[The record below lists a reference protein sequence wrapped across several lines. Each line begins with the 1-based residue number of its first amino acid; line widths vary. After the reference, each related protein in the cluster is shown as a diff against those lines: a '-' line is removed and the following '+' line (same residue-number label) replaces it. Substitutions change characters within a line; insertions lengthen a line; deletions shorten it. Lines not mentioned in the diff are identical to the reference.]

1 MAEERN
7 IILNVGIQ
15 SEDAVAGLNQ
25 IDQGLKKVDQSV
37 DKIGADSGE
46 LQTFESKLADIN
58 KKVSS
63 GELSFQQLRKT
74 IKDYQGIAFEAGRT
88 SPVGKQ
94 ALADAAALQDKMTDL
109 DNEVK
114 RLAHDGANM
123 QAAMQLG
130 QGILAGFT
138 AFKGVTAAL
147 GIENENLM
155 KTMTQLQGAS
165 SALMAVEQLRATL
178 EKESFLMQKVHRI
191 LTKGVIVDTDKSTL
205 AQLRQAA
212 ALQIQRAATAAYTV
226 AQKALNAAMKANPI
240 GLIIIAITALIAVF
254 VLLYNNIQSI
264 IDAFIALGQWLGL
277 ISDEEAE
284 LEAQR
289 VSANEEAE
297 KRHKQNIAR
306 LKGERDAQ
314 KKVLEQIEK
323 RKKVNQETTDLELL
337 QAKARGAGERE
348 LFNIQKKANDLK
360 LEMAK
365 QEIEAK
371 AEIMRIN
378 REMAQAEYDRWKAF
392 LETQA
397 LQSGFTEEQ
406 IAKELKQLE
415 EAKVRFEEEEA
426 AQIASNER
434 ALATLEANNTIFIN
448 DHIKKT
454 KGKAKKE
461 VKIEVDK
468 NDELEKIAQDLENR
482 KLSAR
487 KRLNKMIRDENATDS
502 ELKINRLRDQYN
514 KEFELLDHSIAEEAA
529 LKMKL
534 EQALQKEIKR
544 INDEAKKAADEE
556 RKAELEAQIQQAIDL
571 ANVGLEKLNE
581 INDILN
587 EIGERRL
594 QKIQDQRDADLD
606 SLEKQKKKELS
617 IEGKTAKQKAQI
629 EHKFAMQEFKIK
641 KQAAEA
647 EDKIARRQFQRNKA
661 LKIAEIA
668 INTAAAVMQAL
679 GSIPPPASFVVAG
692 VSGAI
697 GIAQAAMVAS
707 TKFQG
712 TSGGIQPPNF
722 TMPNVN
728 EDADGNNN
736 GTNNRTTSDDGT
748 NVDNL
753 INGPQTIMI
762 SQVEIND
769 TRDEMAN
776 VQDVATI

>member
-46 LQTFESKLADIN
+46 LQSFEGKLADIN
-58 KKVSS
+58 QKVNS
-63 GELSFQQLRKT
+63 GELNFQQLRKT

-88 SPVGKQ
+88 SPVGQQ
-94 ALADAAALQDKMTDL
+94 ALADAANLQDRLTDL

-114 RLAHDGANM
+114 RLAHDGANL

-130 QGILAGFT
+130 QGVLAGFT

-147 GIENENLM
+147 GIENEDLM

-165 SALMAVEQLRATL
+165 SALMAVEQLRTTL
-178 EKESFLMQKVHRI
+178 EKESFLRI
-191 LTKGVIVDTDKSTL
+191 KAKTIATKALAGVTKT
-205 AQLRQAA
+205 
-212 ALQIQRAATAAYTV
+212 YTV
-226 AQKALNAAMKANPI
+226 VQKALNVAMKANPI
-240 GLIIIAITALIAVF
+240 GMIIIAITALISVF

-289 VSANEEAE
+289 VSANEESE
-297 KRHKQNIAR
+297 KRHKENIAR

-314 KKVLEQIEK
+314 QKVLEQIEK

-397 LQSGFTEEQ
+397 LQSGFSEEQ

-487 KRLNKMIRDENATDS
+487 KRLNKMIRDENATDE
-502 ELKINRLRDQYN
+502 ELKINRLRDQYD

-534 EQALQKEIKR
+534 EQALQKEIAAIRKAAGEAD
-544 INDEAKKAADEE
+544 DEATRLRIEG
-556 RKAELEAQIQQAIDL
+556 QIEQAIST
-571 ANVGLEKLNE
+571 AEVAIGHLNE

-606 SLEKQKKKELS
+606 SLETQKKKELS

-641 KQAAEA
+641 KQAAES

-661 LKIAEIA
+661 LALAQIA
-668 INTAAAVMQAL
+668 IDTARAIVAAMATGGGPISPIGIVGMSLA
-679 GSIPPPASFVVAG
+679 
-692 VSGAI
+692 GAI
-697 GIAQAAMVAS
+697 GIAQAALVAS
-707 TKFQG
+707 SKFKG
-712 TSGGIQPPNF
+712 TAGSIKPPTF
-722 TMPNVN
+722 TAPNIN
-728 EDADGNNN
+728 EETGADGNNN
-736 GTNNRTTSDDGT
+736 GANNRTTSDDGT
-748 NVDNL
+748 NVDDL

>member
-46 LQTFESKLADIN
+46 LQSFEGKLADIN
-58 KKVSS
+58 QKVNS
-63 GELSFQQLRKT
+63 GELNFQQLRKT

-88 SPVGKQ
+88 SPVGQQ
-94 ALADAAALQDKMTDL
+94 ALADAANLQDRLTDL

-114 RLAHDGANM
+114 RLAHDGANL

-130 QGILAGFT
+130 QGVLAGFT

-147 GIENENLM
+147 GIENEDLM

-165 SALMAVEQLRATL
+165 SALMAVEQLRTTL
-178 EKESFLMQKVHRI
+178 EKESFLRI
-191 LTKGVIVDTDKSTL
+191 KAKTIATKALAGVTKT
-205 AQLRQAA
+205 
-212 ALQIQRAATAAYTV
+212 YTV
-226 AQKALNAAMKANPI
+226 VQKALNVAMKANPI
-240 GLIIIAITALIAVF
+240 GMIIIAITALISVF

-289 VSANEEAE
+289 VSANEESE
-297 KRHKQNIAR
+297 KRHKENIAR

-314 KKVLEQIEK
+314 QKVLEQIEK

-397 LQSGFTEEQ
+397 LQSGFSEEQ

-487 KRLNKMIRDENATDS
+487 KRLNKMIRDENATDE
-502 ELKINRLRDQYN
+502 ELKINRLRDQYD

-534 EQALQKEIKR
+534 EQALQKEIAAIRKAAGEAD
-544 INDEAKKAADEE
+544 DEATRLRIEG
-556 RKAELEAQIQQAIDL
+556 QIEQAIST
-571 ANVGLEKLNE
+571 AEVAIGHLNE

-606 SLEKQKKKELS
+606 SLETQKKKELS

-641 KQAAEA
+641 KQAAES

-661 LKIAEIA
+661 LALAQIA
-668 INTAAAVMQAL
+668 IDTARAIVAAMATGGGPISPIGIVGMSLA
-679 GSIPPPASFVVAG
+679 
-692 VSGAI
+692 GAI
-697 GIAQAAMVAS
+697 GIAQAALVAS
-707 TKFQG
+707 SKFKG
-712 TSGGIQPPNF
+712 TAGSIKPPTF
-722 TMPNVN
+722 TTPDING
-728 EDADGNNN
+728 DTGADGNNN
-736 GTNNRTTSDDGT
+736 GANNRTTSDDGT
-748 NVDNL
+748 NVDDL

>member
-46 LQTFESKLADIN
+46 LQSFEGKLADIN
-58 KKVSS
+58 QKVNS
-63 GELSFQQLRKT
+63 GELNFQQLRKT

-88 SPVGKQ
+88 SPVGQQ
-94 ALADAAALQDKMTDL
+94 ALADAANLQDRLTDL

-114 RLAHDGANM
+114 RLAHDGANL

-130 QGILAGFT
+130 QGVLAGFT

-147 GIENENLM
+147 GIENEDLM

-165 SALMAVEQLRATL
+165 SALMAVEQLRTTL
-178 EKESFLMQKVHRI
+178 EKESFLRIKAKTIATKALAGVTKV
-191 LTKGVIVDTDKSTL
+191 
-205 AQLRQAA
+205 
-212 ALQIQRAATAAYTV
+212 YTV
-226 AQKALNAAMKANPI
+226 VQKALNVAMKANPI
-240 GLIIIAITALIAVF
+240 GLLILAITALIAVF
-254 VLLYNNIQSI
+254 VLLYNNVQSI

-297 KRHKQNIAR
+297 KRHKENIAR

-314 KKVLEQIEK
+314 KKVLDQIEK

-502 ELKINRLRDQYN
+502 ELKINRLRDQYD

-534 EQALQKEIKR
+534 EQALQKEIAAIRKAAGDAD
-544 INDEAKKAADEE
+544 DEATRLRIEG
-556 RKAELEAQIQQAIDL
+556 QIEQAIST
-571 ANVGLEKLNE
+571 AEVAIGHLNE

-617 IEGKTAKQKAQI
+617 VEGKTAKQKAQI

-641 KQAAEA
+641 KQAAES

-661 LKIAEIA
+661 LALAQIA
-668 INTAAAVMQAL
+668 IDTARAIVAAM
-679 GSIPPPASFVVAG
+679 ASGGGPISPIGIVGMSLA
-692 VSGAI
+692 GAI
-697 GIAQAAMVAS
+697 GVAQAALVAS
-707 TKFQG
+707 SKFKG
-712 TSGGIQPPNF
+712 TAGSIKPPTF
-722 TMPNVN
+722 TPPDING
-728 EDADGNNN
+728 DTGADGNNN

-748 NVDNL
+748 NVDGL
-753 INGPQTIMI
+753 INGPQTIII

>member
-46 LQTFESKLADIN
+46 LQSFEGKLADIN
-58 KKVSS
+58 QKVNS
-63 GELSFQQLRKT
+63 GELNFQQLRKT

-88 SPVGKQ
+88 SPVGQQ
-94 ALADAAALQDKMTDL
+94 ALADAANLQDRLTDL

-114 RLAHDGANM
+114 RLAHDGANL

-130 QGILAGFT
+130 QGVLAGFT

-147 GIENENLM
+147 GIENEDLM

-165 SALMAVEQLRATL
+165 SALMAVEQLRTTL
-178 EKESFLMQKVHRI
+178 EKESFLRI
-191 LTKGVIVDTDKSTL
+191 KAKTIATKALAGVTKT
-205 AQLRQAA
+205 
-212 ALQIQRAATAAYTV
+212 YTV
-226 AQKALNAAMKANPI
+226 VQKALNVAMKANPI
-240 GLIIIAITALIAVF
+240 GMIIIAITALISVF

-289 VSANEEAE
+289 VSANEESE
-297 KRHKQNIAR
+297 KRHKENIAR

-314 KKVLEQIEK
+314 QKVLEQIEK

-487 KRLNKMIRDENATDS
+487 KRLNKMIRDENATDE
-502 ELKINRLRDQYN
+502 ELKINRLRDQYD

-534 EQALQKEIKR
+534 EQALQKEIAAIRKAAGEAD
-544 INDEAKKAADEE
+544 DEATRLRIEG
-556 RKAELEAQIQQAIDL
+556 QIEQAIST
-571 ANVGLEKLNE
+571 AEVAIGHLNE

-606 SLEKQKKKELS
+606 SLETQKKKELS

-641 KQAAEA
+641 KQAAES

-661 LKIAEIA
+661 LALAQIA
-668 INTAAAVMQAL
+668 IDTARAIVAAMATGGGPISPIGIVGMSLA
-679 GSIPPPASFVVAG
+679 
-692 VSGAI
+692 GAI
-697 GIAQAAMVAS
+697 GIAQAALVAS
-707 TKFQG
+707 SKFKG
-712 TSGGIQPPNF
+712 TAGSIKPPTF
-722 TMPNVN
+722 TAPNIN
-728 EDADGNNN
+728 EETGADGNNN
-736 GTNNRTTSDDGT
+736 GANNRTTSDDGT
-748 NVDNL
+748 NVDDL

>member
-46 LQTFESKLADIN
+46 LQSFESKLADIN
-58 KKVSS
+58 QKVNS
-63 GELSFQQLRKT
+63 GELNFQQLRKT

-88 SPVGKQ
+88 SPVGQQ
-94 ALADAAALQDKMTDL
+94 ALADAANLQDRLTDL

-114 RLAHDGANM
+114 RLAHDGANL

-130 QGILAGFT
+130 QGVLAGFT

-147 GIENENLM
+147 GIENEDLM

-165 SALMAVEQLRATL
+165 SALMAVEQLRTTL
-178 EKESFLMQKVHRI
+178 EKESFLVIKAKAIAQKT
-191 LTKGVIVDTDKSTL
+191 LSGV
-205 AQLRQAA
+205 
-212 ALQIQRAATAAYTV
+212 TAAYTFV
-226 AQKALNAAMKANPI
+226 QKALNVAMEANPI
-240 GLIIIAITALIAVF
+240 GLLILAITSLIALF
-254 VLLYNNIQSI
+254 VLLYNNVQSV

-277 ISDEEAE
+277 IRDEEAE

-289 VSANEEAE
+289 VAANEEAE

-337 QAKARGAGERE
+337 QAKARGASERE
-348 LFNIQKKANDLK
+348 LFNIQKQANDLK

-378 REMAQAEYDRWKAF
+378 REMAQAEYDRWKSF

-454 KGKAKKE
+454 KGKAKEE

-468 NDELEKIAQDLENR
+468 NYELEKIAQDLENR
-482 KLSAR
+482 KLSAT
-487 KRLNKMIRDENATDS
+487 KRLNKIIRDENATDS
-502 ELKINRLRDQYN
+502 ELKINQLRDQYA
-514 KEFELLDHSIAEEAA
+514 KELELLDDSIAQEAA

-534 EQALQKEIKR
+534 EQALQNEIAAIRKAAGDAD
-544 INDEAKKAADEE
+544 DEATKL
-556 RKAELEAQIQQAIDL
+556 RIEAQIEQAISTAEVAL
-571 ANVGLEKLNE
+571 GYLNE

-606 SLEKQKKKELS
+606 SLEAQKKKELS

-641 KQAAEA
+641 KQAAES

-661 LKIAEIA
+661 LALAQIA
-668 INTAAAVMQAL
+668 IDTARA
-679 GSIPPPASFVVAG
+679 VVAAMASG
-692 VSGAI
+692 GGPISPIGIVGMSLAGAI
-697 GIAQAAMVAS
+697 GIAQAALVAS
-707 TKFQG
+707 SKFKG
-712 TSGGIQPPNF
+712 TAGSIKPPTF
-722 TMPNVN
+722 TAPNIN
-728 EDADGNNN
+728 EDTGADGNNN

-748 NVDNL
+748 NVDDL
-753 INGPQTIMI
+753 INSPQTIMI

>member
-46 LQTFESKLADIN
+46 LQSFESKLADIN
-58 KKVSS
+58 QKVNS
-63 GELSFQQLRKT
+63 GELNFQQLRKT

-88 SPVGKQ
+88 SPVGQQ
-94 ALADAAALQDKMTDL
+94 ALADAANLQDRLTDL

-114 RLAHDGANM
+114 RLAHDGANL

-130 QGILAGFT
+130 QGVLAGFT

-147 GIENENLM
+147 GIENEDLM

-165 SALMAVEQLRATL
+165 SALMAVEQLRTTL
-178 EKESFLMQKVHRI
+178 EKESFLRIKAKTIATKALAAITKV
-191 LTKGVIVDTDKSTL
+191 
-205 AQLRQAA
+205 
-212 ALQIQRAATAAYTV
+212 YTV
-226 AQKALNAAMKANPI
+226 VQKALNVAMKANPI
-240 GLIIIAITALIAVF
+240 GLLILAITALIAVF
-254 VLLYNNIQSI
+254 VLLYNNVQSI

-397 LQSGFTEEQ
+397 LQSGFTEQQ

-434 ALATLEANNTIFIN
+434 ALATLEANNTIFIK
-448 DHIKKT
+448 DHIEKT

-502 ELKINRLRDQYN
+502 ELKINQLRDQYN

-544 INDEAKKAADEE
+544 INDEAKKAADEATRLKIKE
-556 RKAELEAQIQQAIDL
+556 QIEQAIST
-571 ANVGLEKLNE
+571 AEVAIGHLNE

-617 IEGKTAKQKAQI
+617 VEGKTAQEKAKI

-641 KQAAEA
+641 KQAAES

-661 LKIAEIA
+661 LA
-668 INTAAAVMQAL
+668 
-679 GSIPPPASFVVAG
+679 
-692 VSGAI
+692 
-697 GIAQAAMVAS
+697 
-707 TKFQG
+707 
-712 TSGGIQPPNF
+712 
-722 TMPNVN
+722 
-728 EDADGNNN
+728 
-736 GTNNRTTSDDGT
+736 
-748 NVDNL
+748 
-753 INGPQTIMI
+753 
-762 SQVEIND
+762 
-769 TRDEMAN
+769 
-776 VQDVATI
+776 

>member
-46 LQTFESKLADIN
+46 LQSFESKLADIN
-58 KKVSS
+58 QKVNS
-63 GELSFQQLRKT
+63 GELNFQQLRKT

-88 SPVGKQ
+88 SPVGQQ
-94 ALADAAALQDKMTDL
+94 ALADAANLQDRLTDL

-114 RLAHDGANM
+114 RLAHDGANL

-130 QGILAGFT
+130 QGVLAGFT

-147 GIENENLM
+147 GIENEDLM

-165 SALMAVEQLRATL
+165 SALMAVEQLRTTL
-178 EKESFLMQKVHRI
+178 EKESFLVIKAKAIAQKT
-191 LTKGVIVDTDKSTL
+191 LSGV
-205 AQLRQAA
+205 
-212 ALQIQRAATAAYTV
+212 TAAYTFV
-226 AQKALNAAMKANPI
+226 QKALNVAMEANPI
-240 GLIIIAITALIAVF
+240 GLLILAITSLIALF
-254 VLLYNNIQSI
+254 VLLYNNVQSV

-277 ISDEEAE
+277 IRDEEAE

-289 VSANEEAE
+289 VAANEEAE

-337 QAKARGAGERE
+337 QAKARGASERE
-348 LFNIQKKANDLK
+348 LFNIQKQANDLK

-378 REMAQAEYDRWKAF
+378 REMAQAEYDRWKSF

-454 KGKAKKE
+454 KSKAKEE
-461 VKIEVDK
+461 VEIEVDK
-468 NDELEKIAQDLENR
+468 NDELEKIAKDLENR
-482 KLSAR
+482 KLSAT
-487 KRLNKMIRDENATDS
+487 KRLNKIIRDENATDS
-502 ELKINRLRDQYN
+502 ELKINQLRDQYA
-514 KEFELLDHSIAEEAA
+514 KELELLDDSIAQEAA

-534 EQALQKEIKR
+534 EQALQNEIAAIRKAAGDAD
-544 INDEAKKAADEE
+544 DEATKL
-556 RKAELEAQIQQAIDL
+556 RIEAQIEQAISTAEVAL
-571 ANVGLEKLNE
+571 GYLNE

-606 SLEKQKKKELS
+606 SLEAQKKKELS

-641 KQAAEA
+641 KQAAES

-661 LKIAEIA
+661 LALAQIA
-668 INTAAAVMQAL
+668 IDTARA
-679 GSIPPPASFVVAG
+679 VVAAMASG
-692 VSGAI
+692 GGPISPIGIVGMSLAGAI
-697 GIAQAAMVAS
+697 GIAQAALVAS
-707 TKFQG
+707 SKFKG
-712 TSGGIQPPNF
+712 TAGSIKPPTFTPPDISGDTG
-722 TMPNVN
+722 
-728 EDADGNNN
+728 ADGNNN

-748 NVDNL
+748 NVDDL
-753 INGPQTIMI
+753 INSPQTIMI

>member
-46 LQTFESKLADIN
+46 LQSFESKLADIN
-58 KKVSS
+58 QKVNS
-63 GELSFQQLRKT
+63 GELNFQQLRKT

-88 SPVGKQ
+88 SPVGQQ
-94 ALADAAALQDKMTDL
+94 ALADAANLQDRLTDL

-114 RLAHDGANM
+114 RLAHDGANL

-130 QGILAGFT
+130 QGVLAGFT

-147 GIENENLM
+147 GIENEDLM

-165 SALMAVEQLRATL
+165 SALMAVEQLRTTL
-178 EKESFLMQKVHRI
+178 EKESFLVIKAKAIAQKT
-191 LTKGVIVDTDKSTL
+191 LSGV
-205 AQLRQAA
+205 
-212 ALQIQRAATAAYTV
+212 TAAYTFV
-226 AQKALNAAMKANPI
+226 QKALNVAMEANPI
-240 GLIIIAITALIAVF
+240 GLLILAITSLIALF
-254 VLLYNNIQSI
+254 VLLYNNVQSV

-277 ISDEEAE
+277 IRDEEAE

-289 VSANEEAE
+289 VAANEEAE

-337 QAKARGAGERE
+337 QAKARGASERE
-348 LFNIQKKANDLK
+348 LFNIQKQANDLK

-397 LQSGFTEEQ
+397 LQSGFTEKQ

-454 KGKAKKE
+454 KGKAKEE

-482 KLSAR
+482 KLLAT
-487 KRLNKMIRDENATDS
+487 KRLNKIIRDENATDS
-502 ELKINRLRDQYN
+502 ELKINQLRDQYA
-514 KEFELLDHSIAEEAA
+514 KELELLDDSIAQEAA

-534 EQALQKEIKR
+534 EQALQNEIAAIRKAAGDAD
-544 INDEAKKAADEE
+544 DEAT
-556 RKAELEAQIQQAIDL
+556 RLRIEAQIEQAIST
-571 ANVGLEKLNE
+571 AEVAIGHLNE

-606 SLEKQKKKELS
+606 SLEAQKKKELS

-641 KQAAEA
+641 KQAAES

-661 LKIAEIA
+661 LALAQIA
-668 INTAAAVMQAL
+668 IDTARA
-679 GSIPPPASFVVAG
+679 VVAAMASG
-692 VSGAI
+692 GGPISPIGIVGMSLAGAI
-697 GIAQAAMVAS
+697 GIAQAALVAS
-707 TKFQG
+707 SKFKG
-712 TSGGIQPPNF
+712 TAGSIKPPTFTPPDISGDTG
-722 TMPNVN
+722 
-728 EDADGNNN
+728 ADGNNN

-748 NVDNL
+748 NVDDL
-753 INGPQTIMI
+753 INSPQTIMI

>member
-46 LQTFESKLADIN
+46 LQSFESKLADIN
-58 KKVSS
+58 QKVNS
-63 GELSFQQLRKT
+63 GELNFQQLRKT

-88 SPVGKQ
+88 SPVGQQ
-94 ALADAAALQDKMTDL
+94 ALADAANLQDRLTDL

-114 RLAHDGANM
+114 RLAHDGANL

-130 QGILAGFT
+130 QGVLAGFT

-147 GIENENLM
+147 GIENEDLM

-165 SALMAVEQLRATL
+165 SALMAVEQLRTTL
-178 EKESFLMQKVHRI
+178 EKESFLVIKAKAIAQKT
-191 LTKGVIVDTDKSTL
+191 LSGV
-205 AQLRQAA
+205 
-212 ALQIQRAATAAYTV
+212 TAAYTFV
-226 AQKALNAAMKANPI
+226 QKALNVAMEANPI
-240 GLIIIAITALIAVF
+240 GLLILAITSLIALF
-254 VLLYNNIQSI
+254 VLLYNNVQSV

-277 ISDEEAE
+277 IRDEEAE

-289 VSANEEAE
+289 VAANEEAE

-337 QAKARGAGERE
+337 QAKARGASERE
-348 LFNIQKKANDLK
+348 LFNIQKQANDLK

-397 LQSGFTEEQ
+397 LQSGFTEKQ

-454 KGKAKKE
+454 KSKAKEE
-461 VKIEVDK
+461 VEIEVDK
-468 NDELEKIAQDLENR
+468 NDELEKIAKDLENR
-482 KLSAR
+482 KLSAT
-487 KRLNKMIRDENATDS
+487 KRLNKIIRDENATDS
-502 ELKINRLRDQYN
+502 ELKINQLRDQYA
-514 KEFELLDHSIAEEAA
+514 KELELLDDGIAQEAA

-534 EQALQKEIKR
+534 EQALQNEIAAIRKAAGDAD
-544 INDEAKKAADEE
+544 DEAT
-556 RKAELEAQIQQAIDL
+556 RLRIEAQIEQAIST
-571 ANVGLEKLNE
+571 AEVAIGHLNE

-606 SLEKQKKKELS
+606 SLEAQKKKELS

-641 KQAAEA
+641 KQAAES

-661 LKIAEIA
+661 LALAQIA
-668 INTAAAVMQAL
+668 IDTSRA
-679 GSIPPPASFVVAG
+679 VVAAMASG
-692 VSGAI
+692 GGPISPIGIVGMSLAGAI
-697 GIAQAAMVAS
+697 GIAQAALVAS
-707 TKFQG
+707 SKFKG
-712 TSGGIQPPNF
+712 TAGSIKPPTF
-722 TMPNVN
+722 TAPNIN
-728 EDADGNNN
+728 EDTGVDGNNN

-748 NVDNL
+748 NVDDL
-753 INGPQTIMI
+753 INSPQTIMI

>member
-7 IILNVGIQ
+7 IILGVKIQ
-15 SEDAVAGLNQ
+15 ADDAVDGLNK

-46 LQTFESKLADIN
+46 LQTFEGKLAAIN
-58 KKVSS
+58 KQVGS
-63 GELSFQQLRKT
+63 GELNFQQLRKT

-114 RLAHDGANM
+114 RLAHDGANL

-147 GIENENLM
+147 GIENEDLM

-165 SALMAVEQLRATL
+165 SALMAIEQLRKSL
-178 EKESFLMQKVHRI
+178 EKESFLMIKAKSIAQK
-191 LTKGVIVDTDKSTL
+191 TL
-205 AQLRQAA
+205 AGV
-212 ALQIQRAATAAYTV
+212 TKAYTV
-226 AQKALNAAMKANPI
+226 VQKALNAAMKANPI
-240 GLIIIAITALIAVF
+240 GLIILAITALIAVF
-254 VLLYNNIQSI
+254 VLLYNNVQAI

-284 LEAQR
+284 LEEQR
-289 VSANEEAE
+289 VAENEAID
-297 KRHKQNIAR
+297 KRHKENIAR
-306 LKGERDAQ
+306 LKAERDAQ
-314 KKVLEQIEK
+314 QKVLEQIEK

-337 QAKARGAGERE
+337 QAKARGASERE
-348 LFNIQKKANDLK
+348 LFEIQKQANIQK

-365 QEIEAK
+365 QELAAK
-371 AEIMRIN
+371 FEIMRIN
-378 REMAQAEYDRWKAF
+378 REMAQAEYDRLKTF
-392 LETQA
+392 FEGQKLK
-397 LQSGFTEEQ
+397 GIFVDR
-406 IAKELKQLE
+406 ELKQLE
-415 EAKVRFEEEEA
+415 EAKVKYNEDEA

-434 ALATLEANNTIFIN
+434 ALATLEANNTIFIK
-448 DHIKKT
+448 DHIEKT

-468 NDELEKIAQDLENR
+468 NDQLTKEQKKHNSELEKIAKDLENR
-482 KLSAR
+482 KLSAT
-487 KRLNKMIRDENATDS
+487 KRLNKIIRDENATDS
-502 ELKINRLRDQYN
+502 QLKINQLRDQYA
-514 KEFELLDHSIAEEAA
+514 KELALLDDSIAQEAA

-534 EQALQKEIKR
+534 HTALQDEIKR
-544 INDEAKKAADEE
+544 INDEARVAKNEE
-556 RKAELEAQIQQAIDL
+556 RKSELEAQIQQAIDL

-594 QKIQDQRDADLD
+594 QKIQEQRDADLD

-617 IEGKTAKQKAQI
+617 VEGKTAQQKAQI

-748 NVDNL
+748 NVDDL

>member
-46 LQTFESKLADIN
+46 LQSFESKLADIN
-58 KKVSS
+58 KKVNS
-63 GELSFQQLRKT
+63 GELNFQQLRKT

-88 SPVGKQ
+88 SPVGQQ
-94 ALADAAALQDKMTDL
+94 ALADAANLQDRLTDL

-114 RLAHDGANM
+114 RLAHDGANL

-130 QGILAGFT
+130 QGVLAGFT

-147 GIENENLM
+147 GIENEDLM

-165 SALMAVEQLRATL
+165 SALMAVEQLRTTL
-178 EKESFLMQKVHRI
+178 EKESFLRI
-191 LTKGVIVDTDKSTL
+191 KAKTIATKALAGVTKT
-205 AQLRQAA
+205 
-212 ALQIQRAATAAYTV
+212 YTV
-226 AQKALNAAMKANPI
+226 VQKALNVAMKANPI
-240 GLIIIAITALIAVF
+240 GMIIIAITALISVF

-289 VSANEEAE
+289 VSANEESE
-297 KRHKQNIAR
+297 KRHKENIAR

-314 KKVLEQIEK
+314 QKVLEQIEK

-426 AQIASNER
+426 AQIVSNER

-448 DHIKKT
+448 DHIEKQSD
-454 KGKAKKE
+454 KAKKL
-461 VKIEVDK
+461 KDIDDK
-468 NDELEKIAQDLENR
+468 AAAQRLKDALKENSKLEKIAKDLENR
-482 KLSAR
+482 KLSAT
-487 KRLNKMIRDENATDS
+487 KRLNKIIRDENATDS
-502 ELKINRLRDQYN
+502 ELKINQLRDQYA
-514 KEFELLDHSIAEEAA
+514 KELELLDDSIAQEAA

-534 EQALQKEIKR
+534 HTALQDEIKR
-544 INDEAKKAADEE
+544 INDEAKKEADEE

-606 SLEKQKKKELS
+606 SLEKQKKKELN
-617 IEGKTAKQKAQI
+617 IEGKTAQQKAQI

-736 GTNNRTTSDDGT
+736 GTNNRTTADDGT
-748 NVDNL
+748 NVDDL
-753 INGPQTIMI
+753 INGQQTIMI

>member
-46 LQTFESKLADIN
+46 LQSFESKLADIN
-58 KKVSS
+58 KKVNS
-63 GELSFQQLRKT
+63 GELNFQQLRKT

-114 RLAHDGANM
+114 RLAHDGANL

-130 QGILAGFT
+130 QGVLAGFT

-147 GIENENLM
+147 GIENEDLM

-165 SALMAVEQLRATL
+165 SALMAVEQLRTAL
-178 EKESFLMQKVHRI
+178 EKESFLMIKAKTI
-191 LTKGVIVDTDKSTL
+191 GTK
-205 AQLRQAA
+205 
-212 ALQIQRAATAAYTV
+212 ALSAITKTYTV
-226 AQKALNAAMKANPI
+226 VQKALNVAMKANPI
-240 GLIIIAITALIAVF
+240 GLLILAITALIAVF
-254 VLLYNNIQSI
+254 VLLYNNVQSI

-360 LEMAK
+360 LQMAK

-397 LQSGFTEEQ
+397 LQSGFTEKQ

-434 ALATLEANNTIFIN
+434 ALATIEANNTIFEN
-448 DHIKKT
+448 DFIKKQSE
-454 KGKAKKE
+454 KAKKL
-461 VKIEVDK
+461 KDIEDK
-468 NDELEKIAQDLENR
+468 AAATTEKAALKEKSELEKIADDLFNR
-482 KLSAR
+482 RLKAQ
-487 KRLNKMIRDENATDS
+487 KRLDKMIRDENAD
-502 ELKINRLRDQYN
+502 EFQLRINKLQHQYD
-514 KEFELLDHSIAEEAA
+514 KEIQLLDDSIAEESA
-529 LKMKL
+529 LKIQL
-534 EQALQKEIKR
+534 EQALQKEIAAIRKAAGDAD
-544 INDEAKKAADEE
+544 DEATRLRIEG
-556 RKAELEAQIQQAIDL
+556 QIQQAETAL
-571 ANVGLEKLNE
+571 GHLND

-617 IEGKTAKQKAQI
+617 IEGKTAQQKAQI

-661 LKIAEIA
+661 IALAQIA
-668 INTAAAVMQAL
+668 IDTAKAIVAAMATGGGPISPIGIVGMSLA
-679 GSIPPPASFVVAG
+679 
-692 VSGAI
+692 GAI
-697 GIAQAAMVAS
+697 GIAQAALVAS
-707 TKFQG
+707 SKFKG
-712 TSGGIQPPNF
+712 TAGSIKPPTF
-722 TMPNVN
+722 TAPNIN
-728 EDADGNNN
+728 DDTGADGNNN

-748 NVDNL
+748 NVDDL
-753 INGPQTIMI
+753 INVPQTIMI

-769 TRDEMAN
+769 TREEMAN

>member
-46 LQTFESKLADIN
+46 LQSFESKLADIN
-58 KKVSS
+58 QKVNS
-63 GELSFQQLRKT
+63 GELNFQQLRKT

-88 SPVGKQ
+88 SPVGQQ
-94 ALADAAALQDKMTDL
+94 ALADAANLQDRLTDL

-114 RLAHDGANM
+114 RLAHDGANL

-130 QGILAGFT
+130 QGVLAGFT

-147 GIENENLM
+147 GIENEDLM

-165 SALMAVEQLRATL
+165 SALMAVEQLRTTL
-178 EKESFLMQKVHRI
+178 EKESFLVIKAKAIAQKT
-191 LTKGVIVDTDKSTL
+191 LSGV
-205 AQLRQAA
+205 
-212 ALQIQRAATAAYTV
+212 TAAYTFV
-226 AQKALNAAMKANPI
+226 QKALNVAMEANPI
-240 GLIIIAITALIAVF
+240 GLLILAITSLIALF
-254 VLLYNNIQSI
+254 VLLYNNVQSV

-277 ISDEEAE
+277 IRDEEAE

-289 VSANEEAE
+289 VAANEEAE

-337 QAKARGAGERE
+337 QAKARGASERE
-348 LFNIQKKANDLK
+348 LINIQKQANDLK

-397 LQSGFTEEQ
+397 LQSGFTEKQ

-454 KGKAKKE
+454 KGKAKEE

-482 KLSAR
+482 KLLAT
-487 KRLNKMIRDENATDS
+487 KRLNKIIRDENATDS
-502 ELKINRLRDQYN
+502 ELKINQLRDQYA
-514 KEFELLDHSIAEEAA
+514 KELELLDDSIAQEAA

-534 EQALQKEIKR
+534 EQALQNEIAAIRKAAGDAD
-544 INDEAKKAADEE
+544 DEAT
-556 RKAELEAQIQQAIDL
+556 RLRIEAQIEQAIST
-571 ANVGLEKLNE
+571 AEVAIGHLNE

-606 SLEKQKKKELS
+606 SLEAQKKKELS

-641 KQAAEA
+641 KQAAES

-661 LKIAEIA
+661 LALAQIA
-668 INTAAAVMQAL
+668 IDTARA
-679 GSIPPPASFVVAG
+679 VVAAMASG
-692 VSGAI
+692 GGPISPIGIVGMSLAGAI
-697 GIAQAAMVAS
+697 GIAQAALVAS
-707 TKFQG
+707 SKFKG
-712 TSGGIQPPNF
+712 TAGSIKPPTFTPPDISGDTG
-722 TMPNVN
+722 
-728 EDADGNNN
+728 ADGNNN

-748 NVDNL
+748 NVDDL
-753 INGPQTIMI
+753 INSPQTIMI